1 MPWFRSAKD
10 LHGQTQQTDAGH
22 LQTHGLQKHIRPGIL
37 RPKNLCDDDETS
49 KEDISVSSRYGG
61 LKNRRFW
68 KSCSIRPFCIFSIET
83 SVVTTGDPPAIK
95 TPPSL
100 MHLDA
105 LP

>member
-61 LKNRRFW
+61 FRQTFLE
-68 KSCSIRPFCIFSIET
+68 I
-83 SVVTTGDPPAIK
+83 
-95 TPPSL
+95 
-100 MHLDA
+100 MQH
-105 LP
+105 